1 MIKIEYYQSNL
12 GVFIKNEWSM
22 NSLYINDIPFTEG
35 IARKGF
41 RQFNI
46 PSIDKVERES
56 SPTYVT
62 IGYNLKV
69 VELSSDKIPAYL
81 KQEDVQPYADEDG
94 NTCWTNYEEI
104 RGLYTVDS
112 VQKEGGLTPVEYQLV
127 CLGTLQI
134 DNIESPATMAINVS
148 NPKTIPTEAKGY
160 DLPGLVTYSDLEQM
174 LTPEF
179 LLHERPCKLTSKQM
193 YNIVRNWVKTN
204 INPKCAEITSDYDF
218 CFTVKRKLYHPPV
231 EIKTEIKKQNGRS
244 YATPKFNTRT
254 KAYDSVQI
262 FEMTWAGYRGNGGY
276 EGYTCIPV
284 LEGSSLKDISERLKY
299 YLETLMEEINKEV
312 DKCPCCNGYGHV
324 VKSISSNFEKEWGNG
339 NTDNFLQN

>member
-46 PSIDKVERES
+46 PSIDKVERKS
-56 SPTYVT
+56 SPTYET
-62 IGYNLKV
+62 IGYKLKV
-69 VELSSDKIPAYL
+69 VELASDKIPVYL
-81 KQEDVQPYADEDG
+81 KQEEVQPYLDDDG
-94 NTCWTNYEEI
+94 DTRWVNYEDI
-104 RGLYTVDS
+104 HMLYTVDS
-112 VQKEGGLTPVEYQLV
+112 AQKESILSPVEYQLV
-127 CLGTLQI
+127 CLGTLQV
-134 DNIESPATMAINVS
+134 DNIESPATMTIMVKR
-148 NPKTIPTEAKGY
+148 PKYYIEHSKSC
-160 DLPGLVTYSDLEQM
+160 DLSELVTYSDLEQM

-262 FEMTWAGYRGNGGY
+262 FEMTWAGYRDNGGY
-276 EGYTCIPV
+276 EGYTCIPP

-299 YLETLMEEINKEV
+299 YLETLMEEINKEL
-312 DKCPCCNGYGHV
+312 DKCSCCKGHGYV